1 MQIFKQLL
9 LFLSMYIAWK
19 IVEDIIWTFF
29 SPLELPMKIEVPKL
43 FAALPEYFIED
54 IADFL
59 TFINV

>member
-1 MQIFKQLL
+1 
-9 LFLSMYIAWK
+9 MYIAWK